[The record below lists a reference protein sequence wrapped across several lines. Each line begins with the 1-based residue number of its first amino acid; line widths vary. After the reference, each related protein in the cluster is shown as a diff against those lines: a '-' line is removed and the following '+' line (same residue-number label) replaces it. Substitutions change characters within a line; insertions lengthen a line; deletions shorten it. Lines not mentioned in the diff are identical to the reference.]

1 MSIVHHK
8 DLVKQIKDRKKVL
21 SAKSKKSKGHNNTN
35 SADAKS
41 RAAD

>member
-21 SAKSKKSKGHNNTN
+21 SAKSKGPNNTN